1 MAIDK
6 SLKDMTFEDYCRTVF
21 NTQKRFDKPE
31 VLKGIRCVST
41 TQYILGPSCAA
52 YLAELGAETIKVELP
67 KRGEPMRH
75 TTPFN
80 EPFLYPLSRWM
91 PDKGTGL
98 GFFGANPNEYFLS
111 LDFHKPEAIQI
122 MKRLAAK
129 TDVFA
134 ENYRAGTFDR
144 WGIGYRQHAQVNPR
158 VIYQWMGGFG
168 GWGPGRNR
176 ASYDI
181 LGQAQG
187 GCFSVTGWHKEYGG
201 MPSKQTIWIMD
212 YWGGAISAFNV
223 LACLYWRDNVSGK
236 GNFLE
241 YSQVHGAQRHLTDFI
256 SLYGKT
262 GIVPQRFGNF
272 EPLLCVHG
280 ILKCGK
286 SSYPNSKNPQEQEVG
301 FCLVSAYKDE
311 DFQKLCKMINRADL
325 AKKYPTHA
333 DRVGA
338 DAQSAIYP
346 ELEKFAADKTKEEVD
361 KLCKANGILS
371 QPVLNSKEVAANEH
385 WHMRGTLQ
393 WLDDRRAATHMLTRR
408 IGLNELQEW
417 ALDEKGRFSQME
429 NCFFSIV
436 GLKVASETREVR
448 SWCQPIIEN
457 SAAGVIGLLLRN
469 GTRGIELLMQAKAE
483 VGNRNTVQLGPT
495 VQFTQEN
502 YEGSTKLK
510 KPFLYQD
517 FSAPESFRL
526 IHESRQTEEGA
537 RFYREYHLHRI
548 LMLPDAADL
557 PLPPDYR
564 WLPLEQVVFLLHLGE
579 QVNSCARSI
588 LSCLLVTE
596 IA

>member
-1 MAIDK
+1 
-6 SLKDMTFEDYCRTVF
+6 
-21 NTQKRFDKPE
+21 
-31 VLKGIRCVST
+31 
-41 TQYILGPSCAA
+41 
-52 YLAELGAETIKVELP
+52 
-67 KRGEPMRH
+67 
-75 TTPFN
+75 
-80 EPFLYPLSRWM
+80 
-91 PDKGTGL
+91 
-98 GFFGANPNEYFLS
+98 
-111 LDFHKPEAIQI
+111 

-129 TDVFA
+129 TDVCC

-144 WGIGYRQHAQVNPR
+144 WGIGYRQFAQLNPR
-158 VIYQWMGGFG
+158 LVYQWMGGFG

-187 GCFSVTGWHKEYGG
+187 GCFSITGWHKEYGG

-338 DAQSAIYP
+338 DAQMAIYP

-361 KLCKANGILS
+361 KACKANGILS
-371 QPVLNSKEVAANEH
+371 QPVWNSKEVAANEH

-393 WLDDRRAATHMLTRR
+393 WLDDRSEERR
-408 IGLNELQEW
+408 
-417 ALDEKGRFSQME
+417 
-429 NCFFSIV
+429 V
-436 GLKVASETREVR
+436 GKECRRLCR
-448 SWCQPIIEN
+448 SRWSP
-457 SAAGVIGLLLRN
+457 
-469 GTRGIELLMQAKAE
+469 
-483 VGNRNTVQLGPT
+483 
-495 VQFTQEN
+495 
-502 YEGSTKLK
+502 
-510 KPFLYQD
+510 
-517 FSAPESFRL
+517 
-526 IHESRQTEEGA
+526 
-537 RFYREYHLHRI
+537 YH
-548 LMLPDAADL
+548 
-557 PLPPDYR
+557 
-564 WLPLEQVVFLLHLGE
+564 
-579 QVNSCARSI
+579 
-588 LSCLLVTE
+588 
-596 IA
+596 

>member
-1 MAIDK
+1 MAIGK
-6 SLKDMTFEDYCRTVF
+6 ELRDMTFEDFCRSVF
-21 NTQKRFDKPE
+21 NIKDTFHKPE
-31 VLKGIRCVST
+31 VLKGIRAIST

-144 WGIGYRQHAQVNPR
+144 WGIGARQHMQVNPR

-187 GCFSVTGWHKEYGG
+187 GCFSITGWHKEYGG

-223 LACLYWRDNVSGK
+223 IASLYWRDNVSGK

-256 SLYGKT
+256 G
-262 GIVPQRFGNF
+262 
-272 EPLLCVHG
+272 
-280 ILKCGK
+280 
-286 SSYPNSKNPQEQEVG
+286 
-301 FCLVSAYKDE
+301 D
-311 DFQKLCKMINRADL
+311 
-325 AKKYPTHA
+325 
-333 DRVGA
+333 
-338 DAQSAIYP
+338 
-346 ELEKFAADKTKEEVD
+346 
-361 KLCKANGILS
+361 
-371 QPVLNSKEVAANEH
+371 
-385 WHMRGTLQ
+385 
-393 WLDDRRAATHMLTRR
+393 
-408 IGLNELQEW
+408 
-417 ALDEKGRFSQME
+417 
-429 NCFFSIV
+429 
-436 GLKVASETREVR
+436 
-448 SWCQPIIEN
+448 
-457 SAAGVIGLLLRN
+457 
-469 GTRGIELLMQAKAE
+469 
-483 VGNRNTVQLGPT
+483 
-495 VQFTQEN
+495 
-502 YEGSTKLK
+502 
-510 KPFLYQD
+510 
-517 FSAPESFRL
+517 
-526 IHESRQTEEGA
+526 
-537 RFYREYHLHRI
+537 
-548 LMLPDAADL
+548 
-557 PLPPDYR
+557 
-564 WLPLEQVVFLLHLGE
+564 
-579 QVNSCARSI
+579 
-588 LSCLLVTE
+588 
-596 IA
+596 